1 MRISCGES
9 TVPCDSLIPMNTSTL
24 QTVARTGLRLALA
37 TAFLS
42 SVFGRLGLWGHYSS
56 GWASFVKYS
65 ASVNWYLPAPLVEPV
80 TILATILETMFGLAL
95 LIGFRVRL
103 AAFGSAALLMLFALA
118 MFSGN
123 PKSPFDYSVFTASFA
138 ALFLAVNTD

>member
-1 MRISCGES
+1 
-9 TVPCDSLIPMNTSTL
+9 MNTSTL

-80 TILATILETMFGLAL
+80 T
-95 LIGFRVRL
+95 VRL